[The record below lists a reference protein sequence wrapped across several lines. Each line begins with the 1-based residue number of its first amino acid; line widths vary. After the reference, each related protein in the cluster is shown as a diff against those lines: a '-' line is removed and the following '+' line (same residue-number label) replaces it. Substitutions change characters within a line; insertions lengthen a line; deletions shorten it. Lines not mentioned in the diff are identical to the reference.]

1 MITGFQQLLAACI
14 ATTEEDTDQPDD
26 AQQDD
31 EPQAELEIA
40 TDDNSVDDTEQT
52 DTPAPEDDAPTVSE
66 EAPPTDDTP
75 SVTTDESAEAHADED
90 SVTVTEET
98 PPTDDTPSVT
108 IDESADGH
116 ADEDPVTVDEN
127 AEAAE
132 DVAADKSDV
141 QEVPDD
147 AVADAAPS
155 DSDDK
160 PDESDES
167 LAHADSDSEDDT
179 TSEAADSP
187 PQQETEGTVDDSP
200 EVTDSEIP
208 EAETE
213 SQETAAIDEEDAT
226 ETPPDEIDEAD
237 ATETTPEPPAL
248 ELGIVEEIYDFVEM
262 FGQSTVSGTEQASA
276 NGADCAGGVTK
287 PALFEHPTATETAKI
302 DYTLS
307 LPDVDEQEQLC
318 LHFAIGLRDGVVFN
332 DEARKPGGV
341 KFAIEIFDLQNNVDP
356 EAAPDRCFESV
367 STECR
372 WAENGIDLTHY
383 AGKEIVISFLTE
395 CNIAGNS
402 NYAWALWG
410 KPQLRKLKQA
420 QLRKARRAPEPELR
434 CGIAILHFS
443 DGKTQFTEFNL
454 PTWTAVSELTGIC
467 LESSKPEEHPT
478 KIALYTALPKLEIVN
493 VGATTAIVAAGEDFE
508 VQCTVRNVGTAPL
521 GRADDARISINSV
534 KLRRGRPSQIVK
546 ELEPGEEAAISWVA
560 RHFSQPTLTTVGVAL
575 KCRTSAGE
583 DRETTQGRIE
593 IRPASP
599 KLSAKVVKEL
609 YTYTAEDGSVVMGN
623 KNLRIVFVR
632 SMNANAETDN
642 GTPANSG
649 FAYYLLFVARGSN
662 YQQVAACPAFSEIT
676 YLDTAQNRQTTRLA
690 PTDYQLAGN
699 SRGESMVQ
707 LSGVHTDVDG
717 VKWSY
722 EMRWTLAEDATR
734 VQTESQLQTDG
745 DRELLAFQ
753 GPMLY
758 AGQGRN
764 REKKTAALFPGLE
777 FLESD
782 ERSSSTRDAAPP
794 LNNRLVPHPYKITVP
809 VMAVEMQKT
818 VVGIIWNPLDT
829 WDGENQMLSAVFA
842 SPNWHQY
849 QKNHAL
855 GVFLPTIPEWVQE
868 NHTEASIPYPLISSR
883 PLSIKTEIIVDSRA
897 SIVDAMT
904 HWTDAYGTP
913 EPLQS
918 PRSDE
923 EEVLLSRHGF
933 MHTTW
938 DETTGKSRHCADW
951 AAHNEPGFG
960 TLLWYD
966 YLATK
971 DAQVKERVQEI
982 VKRTVADA
990 GPEGLAA
997 RGSCHILRWEFPF
1010 YVGNVDAALA
1020 YMEAEAQQRIA
1031 TQKSDGSWRWQPT
1044 NEKTASLGEAGE
1056 AVLGTCADAAHLL
1069 LKHARIT
1076 GNQASREAG
1085 LKALE
1090 FMQQFTIPRGAQ
1102 MWECPMYQPDVL
1114 AAAHAIGAYV
1124 EAYELTREKAH
1135 LKRAT
1140 YWAETAL
1147 PFLYHWHLP
1156 DRPGMR
1162 FASIPVFGTTFYTH
1176 PWFGVPVQWN
1186 GLVLAY
1192 YLQRLN
1198 QHVGDGR
1205 WHQIAEGIT
1214 VSAMYQQWDDGERK
1228 GTYPDGFYGFCTE
1241 GKGPHLNPEDIMV
1254 NVYTLRGLDPGI
1266 KTAIVDDIHLSS
1278 GAKIDAV
1285 TKTDAG
1291 QLNWQLS
1298 YGEGEVSYTL
1308 IVGYGHSPQKLQVN
1322 YEFGPSEETETFDAE
1337 ESSDDDAASND
1348 VKKYAEIEIPAVE
1361 VLDNVESGW
1370 FYIEEKDAI
1379 LVKYLHPT
1387 TDVQFE
1393 IS

>member
-1 MITGFQQLLAACI
+1 MVTGFQQFLAACI
-14 ATTEEDTDQPDD
+14 AKTEEDTDQRDD
-26 AQQDD
+26 AQHDD
-31 EPQAELEIA
+31 EPQTELEIA

-52 DTPAPEDDAPTVSE
+52 D
-66 EAPPTDDTP
+66 P
-75 SVTTDESAEAHADED
+75 SASKHAEAGEAED
-90 SVTVTEET
+90 VPSIPEET
-98 PPTDDTPSVT
+98 PPTDDTPPVPT
-108 IDESADGH
+108 DESAETH
-116 ADEDPVTVDEN
+116 ADHDDPTPVDEN
-127 AEAAE
+127 AEA
-132 DVAADKSDV
+132 DK
-141 QEVPDD
+141 DD
-147 AVADAAPS
+147 AS
-155 DSDDK
+155 
-160 PDESDES
+160 DESDTEDVFDEEVPNAASSDDTDEPEES
-167 LAHADSDSEDDT
+167 LAHTDSDSEDDT
-179 TSEAADSP
+179 TSEMADVSP
-187 PQQETEGTVDDSP
+187 QEETPQEEIEDTPDDSP
-200 EVTDSEIP
+200 QVADSETI
-208 EAETE
+208 ETE
-213 SQETAAIDEEDAT
+213 TQEVEEVDQDDNT
-226 ETPPDEIDEAD
+226 ETE
-237 ATETTPEPPAL
+237 PESPAL
-248 ELGIVEEIYDFVEM
+248 ELGVVEEIYDFVEM

-276 NGADCAGGVTK
+276 SGTDCAGGVTK
-287 PALFEHPTATETAKI
+287 PAIFEHPTATETAKI
-302 DYTLS
+302 DYTVS
-307 LPDVDEQEQLC
+307 LPDIDDEEQLC
-318 LHFAIGLRDGVVFN
+318 LHFFIGLRDGVVF
-332 DEARKPGGV
+332 DDAAREPGGV
-341 KFAIEIFDLQNNVDP
+341 KFAIEIFDLHNNVDL
-356 EAAPDRCFESV
+356 EATPDRCFESV

-372 WAENGIDLTHY
+372 WTENGIDLTHY

-395 CNIAGNS
+395 CNVAGNS

-420 QLRKARRAPEPELR
+420 HLRKGRRDPEPELR
-434 CGIAILHFS
+434 CGMALLHFS
-443 DGKTQFTEFNL
+443 DEKTQFIAFDL

-467 LESSKPEEHPT
+467 LESSESEEPPI
-478 KIALYTALPKLEIVN
+478 KIELYTALPKLEIVN

-521 GRADDARISINSV
+521 GRMDDARISINGV
-534 KLRRGRPSQIVK
+534 KLRRGRPRQTVK
-546 ELEPGEEAAISWVA
+546 DVEPGEETSVSWVA
-560 RHFSQPTLTTVGVAL
+560 RRFSHPTLTTVGVSL

-583 DRETTQGRIE
+583 DRETAQGHIE

-599 KLSAKVVKEL
+599 KLNAKVVKEL

-623 KNLRIVFVR
+623 KNLRIIFVR
-632 SMNANAETDN
+632 FNNATAKTDDETPIDN
-642 GTPANSG
+642 G
-649 FAYYLLFVARGSN
+649 FAYYLLFVAKGGN
-662 YQQVAACPAFSEIT
+662 YQQVAACPALSEVT
-676 YLDTAQNRQTTRLA
+676 YLDTAQNRQTTRLV

-699 SRGESMVQ
+699 SRGESIVR
-707 LSGVHTDVDG
+707 LSGAHTDADG

-722 EMRWTLAEDATR
+722 EMGWTLAEDATR
-734 VQTESQLQTDG
+734 VQTESHLQTDG
-745 DRELLAFQ
+745 DRELLAFR

-777 FLESD
+777 FLEN
-782 ERSSSTRDAAPP
+782 EEHSSSIRDAAPP

-809 VMAVEMQKT
+809 VMAVEMQKS
-818 VVGIIWNPLDT
+818 VVGIIWDPLDT
-829 WDGENQMLSAVFA
+829 WDGENRMLSAVFA
-842 SPNWHQY
+842 SPNWHQH

-883 PLSIKTEIIVDSRA
+883 PISIKAEIIVDSRA
-897 SIVDAMT
+897 SIVDAVK
-904 HWTDAYGTP
+904 HWTDVYGTP
-913 EPLQS
+913 EPLRP
-918 PRSDE
+918 PRGDE

-938 DETTGKSRHCADW
+938 DEDAGKSRHCVGW

-971 DAQVKERVQEI
+971 DAEVKERVQEI
-982 VKRTVADA
+982 VKNTVADA

-1020 YMEAEAQQRIA
+1020 YMETEAQQRIA
-1031 TQKSDGSWRWQPT
+1031 TQESDGSWRWHPT
-1044 NEKTASLGEAGE
+1044 SEKTATLGKAGE
-1056 AVLGTCADAAHLL
+1056 AVLGTCTESALL
-1069 LKHARIT
+1069 LLRHARIT
-1076 GNQASREAG
+1076 GNKMSSEAG

-1090 FMQQFTIPRGAQ
+1090 FMKQFSVPRGAQ

-1135 LKRAT
+1135 LKRAA
-1140 YWAETAL
+1140 YWAETSL

-1214 VSAMYQQWDDGERK
+1214 VSAMYQQWDDGELK

-1266 KTAIVDDIHLSS
+1266 KTAIAGDVHLSS
-1278 GAKIDAV
+1278 GAKVDAV
-1285 TKTDAG
+1285 KQTDAG

-1298 YGEGEVSYTL
+1298 YAEGEVSNTL
-1308 IVGYGHSPQKLQVN
+1308 IIGYGHPPQKLRVT
-1322 YEFGPSEETETFDAE
+1322 YEFAPPEETEISDAE
-1337 ESSDDDAASND
+1337 ESPDDDASSND
-1348 VKKYAEIEIPAVE
+1348 LKKYAETEIPAVE
-1361 VLDNVESGW
+1361 TLENVESGW
-1370 FYIEEKDAI
+1370 LYIQEKDAI
-1379 LVKYLHPT
+1379 LIKYLHPT

-1393 IS
+1393 LSR